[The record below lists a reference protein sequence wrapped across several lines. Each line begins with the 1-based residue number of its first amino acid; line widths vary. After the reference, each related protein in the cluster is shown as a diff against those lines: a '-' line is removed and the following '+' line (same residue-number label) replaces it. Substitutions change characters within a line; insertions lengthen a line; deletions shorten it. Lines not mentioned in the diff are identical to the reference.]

1 MATIERLLN
10 NISDHDWQDLVIVSL
25 VLFCS
30 YLIGN
35 LIYQLYF
42 SPLSRFPGPKIAA
55 VTLWYEIYYDVFKWG
70 RYWVE
75 VQRMH
80 EKYGTSLYPAGIT
93 SPCVT
98 GY

>member
-10 NISDHDWQDLVIVSL
+10 NIFDHNWQDIVIASL
-25 VLFCS
+25 ALFCS
-30 YLIGN
+30 YLVGN
-35 LIYQLYF
+35 AIYQLYF
-42 SPLSRFPGPKIAA
+42 SPLSKFPGPKIAA

-80 EKYGTSLYPAGIT
+80 EKYGTSL
-93 SPCVT
+93 
-98 GY
+98 